1 MAKSKSEKQEAALA
15 KLTASIA
22 DDMSN
27 SRTPSLAK
35 RQEYNRLKTALGYTD
50 YIRPG
55 VWLI

>member
-1 MAKSKSEKQEAALA
+1 VAKSKREKQETALV
-15 KLTASIA
+15 KLVVSIG
-22 DDMSN
+22 DDLAQGRS
-27 SRTPSLAK
+27 TPLAK